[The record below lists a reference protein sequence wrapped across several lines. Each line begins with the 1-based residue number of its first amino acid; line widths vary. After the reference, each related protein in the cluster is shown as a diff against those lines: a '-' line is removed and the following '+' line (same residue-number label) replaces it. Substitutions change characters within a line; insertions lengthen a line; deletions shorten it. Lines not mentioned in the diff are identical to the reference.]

1 MRADPAGRT
10 FPMRRTSA
18 ALTSLLVLGGALS
31 ACSGSDDDGARAVA
45 EQLAG
50 ALVSAA
56 TPQAGD
62 ASKAPEPLA
71 TVAFDGAD
79 TASVTEA
86 YASIVDDMDGVV
98 PAVSVGTVDA
108 DAEKP
113 TATLRWSWPV
123 VEGADPWT
131 YDTRVALAREGD
143 EWSVRWAPDVVAPD
157 LAEGEA
163 LDAVTDPT
171 DRGDITGANG
181 AVLVTE
187 RSVVRVGIDRSRID
201 AAAAPASARA
211 LAQLVGIDVKPY
223 VQAVRAAGP
232 RAFVEA
238 ITYRAGEEPAGFA
251 DALAAIAGGHTVD
264 GELALA
270 PSRDFAAPILG
281 RVGPVTAEMVEKD
294 PEKYRTGDVAGVS
307 GLQARYDDQLRGS
320 AGRVVYAVPAGTG
333 ERRELYRQPA
343 VPGQPL
349 AITLDERLQGLAE
362 RVLADTGPA
371 AALVAL
377 RPSDGAVVAAANNA
391 GTGGQNHA
399 TFGQFAPGSTF
410 KIVTSLALLRAGLT
424 PDSQVECTPTV
435 TVNGKQF
442 KNYSDYPASAL
453 GTIPLR
459 EAVAQSCNTAL
470 IGQRDALGKGDLASA
485 AATLGLGIDHDLGFP
500 AFFGEVPDPGS
511 DTEAAASL
519 IGQGKVLAS
528 PMAMATVIASVQAG
542 TTVVPR
548 LVDQVDVTVPD
559 GAKPLAAAE
568 ADQLRAILRQ
578 VVTEGSGR
586 GLADVPGPEV
596 IAKTGT
602 AEYADG
608 DTIRTHAWMVA
619 AQGDLAVAVFVQTGE
634 SGSQTAGPLL
644 EAFLRGAR

>member
-1 MRADPAGRT
+1 
-10 FPMRRTSA
+10 MRRISA
-18 ALTSLLVLGGALS
+18 ALTSLLLLGAVLS
-31 ACSGSDDDGARAVA
+31 ACSGSSAIDEADAAARTL
-45 EQLAG
+45 EK
-50 ALVSAA
+50 ALVAAA
-56 TPQAGD
+56 TTDEGPNPFADLAFAGKTPD
-62 ASKAPEPLA
+62 EVRDQYRAIVGGMNGLEPTVEIGEVSESKDLYTAP
-71 TVAFDGAD
+71 
-79 TASVTEA
+79 
-86 YASIVDDMDGVV
+86 
-98 PAVSVGTVDA
+98 VS
-108 DAEKP
+108 
-113 TATLRWSWPV
+113 WSWPV
-123 VEGADPWT
+123 VEGQDPWAYQT
-131 YDTRVALAREGD
+131 TVEFHPESTLDEGPTEVVFTPAL
-143 EWSVRWAPDVVAPD
+143 VAPD
-157 LAEGEA
+157 LAEGES
-163 LDAVTDPT
+163 LDAVTQPT
-171 DRGDITGANG
+171 DRGDITGADG
-181 AVLVTE
+181 QVLVTE
-187 RSVVRVGIDRSRID
+187 RAVVRVGIDRAKVD

-211 LAQLVGIDVKPY
+211 LARLVDVKVKPY
-223 VQAVRAAGP
+223 VKAVTAAGP

-251 DALAAIAGGHTVD
+251 DALAGIVGASTVD
-264 GELALA
+264 AELALA

-281 RVGPVTAEMVEKD
+281 RVGPVTAEMVKKD
-294 PEKYRTGDVAGVS
+294 PAAYRPGDVAGLS
-307 GLQARYDDQLRGS
+307 GLQARYDDQLRGRV
-320 AGRVVYAVPAGTG
+320 GRVVYVLPAAGG
-333 ERRELYRQPA
+333 KDPAAERREVYRVDA
-343 VPGQPL
+343 TPGRPL
-349 AITLDERLQGLAE
+349 AITLDERLQTLAE
-362 RVLADTGPA
+362 QVLASTGPA

-377 RPSDGAVVAAANNA
+377 RPSDGAILAAANDA
-391 GTGGQNHA
+391 ATGGQNYA

-424 PDSQVECTPTV
+424 PDSPVECTPTV
-435 TVNGKQF
+435 SVNGKEF
-442 KNYSDYPASAL
+442 KNYSDYPSSAL

-470 IGQRDALGKGDLASA
+470 IGQRDALDQGDLAAA

-528 PMAMATVIASVQAG
+528 PMAMATVIGSVQAG

-548 LVDQVDVTVPD
+548 LVDQVDVSVP
-559 GAKPLAAAE
+559 AEATPLAPAE

-586 GLADVPGPEV
+586 GLADVPGPPV

-619 AQGDLAVAVFVQTGE
+619 AQGDLAVAVYVQTGE

>member
-1 MRADPAGRT
+1 
-10 FPMRRTSA
+10 MRRTSA

-31 ACSGSDDDGARAVA
+31 ACSGSDTDGAEAVA
-45 EQLAG
+45 KQLAG
-50 ALVSAA
+50 ALVAAA
-56 TPQAGD
+56 TPQAD
-62 ASKAPEPLA
+62 EASKGAEPLA
-71 TVAFDGAD
+71 SVPFASTDAAAVAESYAAIIDG
-79 TASVTEA
+79 
-86 YASIVDDMDGVV
+86 MDGVV
-98 PAVSVGTVDA
+98 PAVSVRKVDA
-108 DAEKP
+108 EAEKP

-123 VEGADPWT
+123 VEGADPWS
-131 YDTRVALAREGD
+131 YDTTVALSSQD
-143 EWSVRWAPDVVAPD
+143 DTWSVAWAPDAVAPD
-157 LAEGEA
+157 LADGET
-163 LDAVTDPT
+163 LDAVTEAT
-171 DRGDITGANG
+171 DRGDITGAGG

-187 RSVVRVGIDRSRID
+187 RPVVRVGIDRSKVD
-201 AAAAPASARA
+201 AAQAPASARA
-211 LAQLVGIDVKPY
+211 LARLVGIEAKPY
-223 VQAVRAAGP
+223 VKAVGGAGP

-238 ITYRAGEEPAGFA
+238 ITFRAGEEPAGFA
-251 DALAAIAGGHTVD
+251 DALAGIAGGHTVD
-264 GELALA
+264 AELALA

-294 PEKYRTGDVAGVS
+294 PEKYRSGDVAGIS

-320 AGRVVYAVPAGTG
+320 VGRVVHAVPEDADA
-333 ERRELYRQPA
+333 ERRELYRRDA
-343 VPGQPL
+343 EPGRPL
-349 AITLDERLQGLAE
+349 AITLDPALQALAE
-362 RVLADTGPA
+362 KVLAATGPA
-371 AALVAL
+371 ASLVAL
-377 RPSDGAVVAAANNA
+377 RPSDGAILAAANDA

-424 PDSQVECTPTV
+424 PDSPVECTPTV
-435 TVNGKQF
+435 TVDGRRF
-442 KNYSDYPASAL
+442 KNYSDYPSTSL
-453 GTIPLR
+453 GTIALR
-459 EAVAQSCNTAL
+459 EAIAQSCNTAL
-470 IGQRDALGKGDLASA
+470 IDQRDALGQGDLASA

-500 AFFGEVPDPGS
+500 AYFGEVPDPAS
-511 DTEAAASL
+511 QTEAGASL

-548 LVDQVDVTVPD
+548 LVDQVDVSVPAE
-559 GAKPLAAAE
+559 AKPLAPGE
-568 ADQLRAILRQ
+568 ADQLRAMLRQ

-586 GLADVPGPEV
+586 GLADVPGSPV

-619 AQGDLAVAVFVQTGE
+619 AQDDLAVAVFVQTGQ

>member
-1 MRADPAGRT
+1 
-10 FPMRRTSA
+10 MRRTSA
-18 ALTSLLVLGGALS
+18 ALTSLLALGGALS
-31 ACSGSDDDGARAVA
+31 ACSGSDTDGAEAVA
-45 EQLAG
+45 KQLAG
-50 ALVSAA
+50 ALVAAA
-56 TPQAGD
+56 TPQADD
-62 ASKAPEPLA
+62 ASKSPDPLA
-71 TVAFDGAD
+71 
-79 TASVTEA
+79 SVPFTGTDAAAVSKA
-86 YASIVDDMDGVV
+86 YAAIVDDMDGLV
-98 PAVSVGTVDA
+98 PGISVGKVDA
-108 DAEKP
+108 EAEQP

-123 VEGADPWT
+123 VDGADPWA
-131 YDTRVALAREGD
+131 YDTAVDLSHQGD
-143 EWSVRWAPDVVAPD
+143 TWSVGWAPDVVAPD
-157 LAEGEA
+157 LADGET
-163 LDAVTDPT
+163 LDAVTEAT
-171 DRGDITGANG
+171 DRGDITGAG
-181 AVLVTE
+181 GIVLVTE
-187 RSVVRVGIDRSRID
+187 RAVVRVGIDRSRVD
-201 AAAAPASARA
+201 AAAAPASAKA
-211 LAQLVGIDVKPY
+211 LARLVGIDVKPY
-223 VQAVRAAGP
+223 VKAVSGAGP

-238 ITYRAGEEPAGFA
+238 ITYRAGEEPAGFT
-251 DALAAIAGGHTVD
+251 DALTGIAGAHTVD
-264 GELALA
+264 AELALA

-294 PEKYRTGDVAGVS
+294 PEKYRSGDVAGIS

-320 AGRVVYAVPAGTG
+320 VGRVVHVVPAADSKDPDA
-333 ERRELYRQPA
+333 EKREVYRHDA
-343 VPGQPL
+343 TPGRPL
-349 AITLDERLQGLAE
+349 AITLDERLQKLAE
-362 RVLADTGPA
+362 QVLATTGPA

-377 RPSDGAVVAAANNA
+377 RPSDGAVLAAANDA
-391 GTGGQNHA
+391 ATGGQNYA

-435 TVNGKQF
+435 SVNGKQF
-442 KNYSDYPASAL
+442 KNYSDYPSSAL

-500 AFFGEVPDPGS
+500 AFFGEVPAPAS

-528 PMAMATVIASVQAG
+528 PMAMATVIGSVQAG

-548 LVDQVDVTVPD
+548 LVDQVDVSVPAE
-559 GAKPLAAAE
+559 AKPLAAGE
-568 ADQLRAILRQ
+568 ADQLRSILRQ

-586 GLADVPGPEV
+586 GLADVPGPPV

-608 DTIRTHAWMVA
+608 GTIRTHAWMVA

-634 SGSQTAGPLL
+634 SGSQTAGPIL

>member
-1 MRADPAGRT
+1 
-10 FPMRRTSA
+10 MRRTSA
-18 ALTSLLVLGGALS
+18 ALTSLLVLGGVLS
-31 ACSGSDDDGARAVA
+31 ACSGSDTDGAEAVA
-45 EQLAG
+45 KQLAG
-50 ALVSAA
+50 ALAAAA
-56 TPQAGD
+56 TPQAGE
-62 ASKAPEPLA
+62 ASKAPDPLASVPFTGTDSA
-71 TVAFDGAD
+71 TVA
-79 TASVTEA
+79 EA
-86 YASIVDDMDGVV
+86 YAAIVDDMDGVV
-98 PAVSVGTVDA
+98 PTVAVGKVDA
-108 DAEKP
+108 EAEKP

-123 VEGADPWT
+123 VDGADPWAYET
-131 YDTRVALAREGD
+131 TVALSHQGD
-143 EWSVRWAPDVVAPD
+143 KWSVGWAPDVVAPD
-157 LAEGEA
+157 LAEGET
-163 LDAVTDPT
+163 LDAVTQPT
-171 DRGDITGANG
+171 DRGDITGAG
-181 AVLVTE
+181 GTVLVTE
-187 RSVVRVGIDRSRID
+187 RAVVRVGIDRSKVD
-201 AAAAPASARA
+201 AAAAPDSARA
-211 LAQLVGIDVKPY
+211 LAKLVGVDVKPY
-223 VQAVRAAGP
+223 VKAVSGAGP

-238 ITYRAGEEPAGFA
+238 ITYRSGEEPAGFA
-251 DALAAIAGGHTVD
+251 DALGAIVGATTVD
-264 GELALA
+264 AELALA

-281 RVGPVTAEMVEKD
+281 RVGPVTAEMVEKHPD
-294 PEKYRTGDVAGVS
+294 TYRSGDVAGLS

-320 AGRVVYAVPAGTG
+320 VGRVVDVVPAPDSKDPGAD
-333 ERRELYRQPA
+333 RREVYRHDA
-343 VPGQPL
+343 TPGRPL
-349 AITLDERLQGLAE
+349 AITLDERLQTLAE
-362 RVLADTGPA
+362 QVLAKTGPA

-377 RPSDGAVVAAANNA
+377 RPSDGAILAAANDA
-391 GTGGQNHA
+391 ATGGQNYA

-424 PDSQVECTPTV
+424 PDSPVECTPTV
-435 TVNGKQF
+435 TVDGRQF
-442 KNYSDYPASAL
+442 KNYSDYPSSAL

-500 AFFGEVPDPGS
+500 AFFGEVPDPAS
-511 DTEAAASL
+511 ETEAAASL

-548 LVDQVDVTVPD
+548 LVDQVDVSVP
-559 GAKPLAAAE
+559 AEATPLAAGE

-586 GLADVPGPEV
+586 GLADVPGPPV

-619 AQGDLAVAVFVQTGE
+619 AQGDLAVAVYVETGE